1 MSDRSNVL
9 FVDRVRHY
17 EAADPEDFD
26 RIDFAMHALRL
37 LRPQRLTVAVYRRH
51 AELRVEC
58 VRDLAQGEGARWAM
72 VGIPPRASRAQIAHA
87 LAELAGV
94 ADVPY
99 AVDVLLSAGRATLRS
114 RRA

>member
-1 MSDRSNVL
+1 VADRSNVL

-17 EAADPEDFD
+17 EAADPEEFD
-26 RIDFAMHALRL
+26 RIDFAMQALRL
-37 LRPQRLTVAVYRRH
+37 LRPRLLTVAVYRRH
-51 AELRVEC
+51 ADLHVEC

-99 AVDVLLSAGRATLRS
+99 ALDVLLRARRAT
-114 RRA
+114 

>member
-1 MSDRSNVL
+1 MADRSNVL
-9 FVDRVRHY
+9 FVDRVRLY
-17 EAADPEDFD
+17 EAVDPEEFD
-26 RIDFAMHALRL
+26 RIDFAMQALRL
-37 LRPQRLTVAVYRRH
+37 LRPRRLTVAVYRRH
-51 AELRVEC
+51 AELRIEC

-99 AVDVLLSAGRATLRS
+99 ALDVLLRAEPAT
-114 RRA
+114 